1 MTQAPTKP
9 SIIDRLDVTLSNLSS
24 PISFARTGSSA
35 WPEWDR
41 YLLVNG
47 EPAIQLGNICG
58 TCAFF
63 FERTEES
70 NVSVKVGELT
80 STLATGIDHITPEII
95 EALGQIMPPGPYHAV
110 LISLTPHLTAVGS
123 DTDYFAIEQVEQ
135 IGIDPLEHGPYNP
148 RIDYYRVTPISGLA
162 VSGDEGRI
170 DLSFDFIIPL
180 LPQSEL
186 DEERIS
192 FYVQRIEAGEQ
203 PTAVAISLLDV
214 KQPEHD
220 GVQDHRCMAHYVI
233 DGHHKL
239 AAAARTDKAL
249 TLLSFIAID
258 HGISN
263 ADDLHKYL
271 ELLS

>member
-1 MTQAPTKP
+1 M
-9 SIIDRLDVTLSNLSS
+9 TLSNLSS
-24 PISFARTGSSA
+24 PISFARTGSSD
-35 WPEWDR
+35 WPEWNR

-80 STLATGIDHITPEII
+80 SILATGIAHISPEII
-95 EALGQIMPPGPYHAV
+95 EVLGQIMPPGPYHTV
-110 LISLTPHLTAVGS
+110 LISLTPRLTVVGS
-123 DTDYFAIEQVEQ
+123 DTDYFATEQVEQ
-135 IGIDPLEHGPYNP
+135 IGIDPFEQGPYNP
-148 RIDYYRVTPISGLA
+148 RIDYYRVAPISGIA
-162 VSGDEGRI
+162 VSGDEGRT

-203 PTAVAISLLDV
+203 PTAVAISLFDV
-214 KQPEHD
+214 KQPEHN

-239 AAAARTDKAL
+239 AAAARSGKAL
-249 TLLSFIAID
+249 TLLSFIAIN
-258 HGISN
+258 HGIST
-263 ADDLHKYL
+263 AEDLHKYL
-271 ELLS
+271 ELFS